1 MGVLLMLMTIGGLIL
16 AAVLLGIAWLNDS
29 AWLKKFVLGGV
40 AIWLIFYIAMLLGFS
55 FTSTEKTL
63 QFGEA
68 KEYCGFYLDCH
79 MHTAVTNVVRS
90 KTLGNKTAN
99 GEFYIVSVKVF
110 SNAKRATLGLLAV
123 DAHVVNASGQTYARD
138 MQAESQ
144 LAPQPE
150 FERQITPGETF
161 EKQIVFDLPGG
172 VQNPLLD
179 LREGYGI
186 DHAIEAVL
194 INDEDSIFHKRN
206 LFALRSEDTPVLKA
220 VVSAAYKQD
229 SSPRS
234 EVRSE
239 DIPVLKVAALS
250 GLTSSSPRSEAHEDK
265 SVLTPKRV

>member
-172 VQNPLLD
+172 VQNPRLD

-206 LFALRSEDTPVLKA
+206 LFALRSE
-220 VVSAAYKQD
+220 
-229 SSPRS
+229 
-234 EVRSE
+234 E
-239 DIPVLKVAALS
+239 IPVLKVAALS

>member
-16 AAVLLGIAWLNDS
+16 TTVLFGIAWLNDS
-29 AWLKKFVLGGV
+29 SWLKKFVLGGA
-40 AIWLIFYIAMLLGFS
+40 AIWLIFYVAMLLGFS

-63 QFGEA
+63 QTGEA

-79 MHTAVTNVVRS
+79 MHTAVTAVQKT

-110 SNAKRATLGLLAV
+110 SNARRATLGLLTV
-123 DAHVVNASGQTYARD
+123 DAHVVDASGETYARD

-144 LAPQPE
+144 LPPQPD

-172 VQNPLLD
+172 VQNPRLD

-186 DHAIEAVL
+186 DHLIEAVL

-206 LFALRSEDTPVLKA
+206 LFALRSEDTPVLNA

-239 DIPVLKVAALS
+239 EIPVLKVAALS